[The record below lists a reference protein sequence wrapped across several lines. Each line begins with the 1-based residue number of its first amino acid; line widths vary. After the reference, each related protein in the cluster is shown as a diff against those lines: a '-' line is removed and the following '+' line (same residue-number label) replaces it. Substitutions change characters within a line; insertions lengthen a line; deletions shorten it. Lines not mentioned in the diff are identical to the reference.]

1 MPYTIHIPN
10 KGNQMEINFA
20 TATAEQLAAAGY
32 KVSHVA
38 PKKAP
43 TRSAFGT
50 KSAKGGKQDKSAWAR
65 F

>member
-1 MPYTIHIPN
+1 
-10 KGNQMEINFA
+10 MEINFA

-43 TRSAFGT
+43 ARSMLGT
-50 KSAKGGKQDKSAWAR
+50 KQSKRNRQDQSAWANA
-65 F
+65 

>member
-1 MPYTIHIPN
+1 
-10 KGNQMEINFA
+10 MEINFA

-43 TRSAFGT
+43 TRSLLGT
-50 KSAKGGKQDKSAWAR
+50 KQGKRNRRDQSAWANA
-65 F
+65 

>member
-1 MPYTIHIPN
+1 
-10 KGNQMEINFA
+10 MEINFA

-38 PKKAP
+38 PQKAP
-43 TRSAFGT
+43 ARSLLGT